1 MVGAALSGV
10 GCVCVGWLGS
20 VLVRAIPGG
29 AVGAGGTGDEV
40 LGSVLGAGA
49 RFPNGVGVF
58 NAAAGARGAERSDSC
73 VGAVS
78 FSTNA

>member
-1 MVGAALSGV
+1 
-10 GCVCVGWLGS
+10 

-29 AVGAGGTGDEV
+29 AVGAVGTGDEV
-40 LGSVLGAGA
+40 LRNAFGAGA
-49 RFPNGVGVF
+49 RFPNGVGAF
-58 NAAAGARGAERSDSC
+58 NATAGVRGAERSDSC

>member
-1 MVGAALSGV
+1 MSGV

-29 AVGAGGTGDEV
+29 AVGAVGTGDEV
-40 LGSVLGAGA
+40 LRNAFGAGV
-49 RFPNGVGVF
+49 RLSNGVGAF
-58 NAAAGARGAERSDSC
+58 NATAGVRGAERSDSC